1 MTTVQRTL
9 ERSSFEA
16 YLSECSHLGVY
27 PSFDEASRNEFIKR
41 FPFSVM
47 LKVSYP
53 ELDFANRWC
62 WQKLG
67 PSNGECYQAYSE
79 YRVCLESESHEHSG
93 IWTSH
98 WLEKTDYNFGFNE
111 WYFSSIEDRDMFI
124 AVLDEINWGENY
136 EK

>member
-9 ERSSFEA
+9 AMSSFDA
-16 YLSECSHLGVY
+16 YLAECSHPGEYAV
-27 PSFDEASRNEFIKR
+27 SDEASRNELIKR

-62 WQKLG
+62 WQRFG
-67 PSNGECYQAYSE
+67 PNDGECYQAQSE
-79 YRVCLESESHEHSG
+79 YRVCLESEPHEHSG

-98 WLEKTDYNFGFNE
+98 WFEKTDYDFGFNE
-111 WYFSSIEDRDMFI
+111 WYFSSIEDRDLFI

-136 EK
+136 AK